1 MINKND
7 YNKIPT
13 RARYSMI
20 LGSAIGLVIAL
31 AIIVSIWQILHIFPI
46 PKPVFFWYKCI
57 GGLIIGYLG
66 LRLILEPT
74 LGYKRHLYRIND
86 ESIDIIKGVFFIEH
100 TVIPIRRMQ
109 QIDISIGPINKLFNL
124 ADISITTGGGVASI
138 DFLPLDQA
146 DLLAENLKKKI
157 NEKVDNKEYIVDCN
171 FSKLMENT
179 KINKILF
186 YLNDKT
192 SPSLSKD
199 KKIAIQFENIN
210 LNDLTVLFTKEGI
223 ENQKNIN
230 YVSVDSN
237 NKNII
242 SNIFFEKNVKL
253 NKNMI
258 SEIEIIN
265 KDERHDKY
273 LENFTRRLKEKYNK
287 KVNIPKKEKNT
298 DR

>member
-1 MINKND
+1 MNKKIITLYWNED
-7 YNKIPT
+7 ERISNSIIESFYNIENFKDNIEKN
-13 RARYSMI
+13 
-20 LGSAIGLVIAL
+20 
-31 AIIVSIWQILHIFPI
+31 QI
-46 PKPVFFWYKCI
+46 YK
-57 GGLIIGYLG
+57 
-66 LRLILEPT
+66 
-74 LGYKRHLYRIND
+74 
-86 ESIDIIKGVFFIEH
+86 
-100 TVIPIRRMQ
+100 
-109 QIDISIGPINKLFNL
+109 KL
-124 ADISITTGGGVASI
+124 
-138 DFLPLDQA
+138 
-146 DLLAENLKKKI
+146 LLTSNEVLKKKI

-179 KINKILF
+179 KIDKILF

-192 SPSLSKD
+192 SPFLSKD

-242 SNIFFEKNVKL
+242 NNIFFEKNVKL

-298 DR
+298 DRGIER

>member
-1 MINKND
+1 MNKKIITLHWNED
-7 YNKIPT
+7 ERISNSIIESFYNIENFKDNIEKN
-13 RARYSMI
+13 
-20 LGSAIGLVIAL
+20 
-31 AIIVSIWQILHIFPI
+31 QI
-46 PKPVFFWYKCI
+46 YK
-57 GGLIIGYLG
+57 
-66 LRLILEPT
+66 
-74 LGYKRHLYRIND
+74 
-86 ESIDIIKGVFFIEH
+86 
-100 TVIPIRRMQ
+100 
-109 QIDISIGPINKLFNL
+109 KLLSTSNE
-124 ADISITTGGGVASI
+124 V
-138 DFLPLDQA
+138 
-146 DLLAENLKKKI
+146 LKKKI

-179 KINKILF
+179 KIDKILF

-242 SNIFFEKNVKL
+242 SNIFFEKNIKL

-298 DR
+298 DRGIER

>member
-1 MINKND
+1 MNKKIITLHWNED
-7 YNKIPT
+7 ERISNSIIESFYNIENFKDNIEKN
-13 RARYSMI
+13 
-20 LGSAIGLVIAL
+20 
-31 AIIVSIWQILHIFPI
+31 QI
-46 PKPVFFWYKCI
+46 YK
-57 GGLIIGYLG
+57 
-66 LRLILEPT
+66 
-74 LGYKRHLYRIND
+74 
-86 ESIDIIKGVFFIEH
+86 
-100 TVIPIRRMQ
+100 
-109 QIDISIGPINKLFNL
+109 KL
-124 ADISITTGGGVASI
+124 
-138 DFLPLDQA
+138 
-146 DLLAENLKKKI
+146 LLTSNEVLKKKI

-179 KINKILF
+179 KIDKILF

-230 YVSVDSN
+230 YVSMDSN

-265 KDERHDKY
+265 KDERYDKY

-298 DR
+298 DRGIER

>member
-1 MINKND
+1 MNKKIITLYWNED
-7 YNKIPT
+7 ERISNSIIESFYNIENFKDNIEKN
-13 RARYSMI
+13 
-20 LGSAIGLVIAL
+20 
-31 AIIVSIWQILHIFPI
+31 QI
-46 PKPVFFWYKCI
+46 YK
-57 GGLIIGYLG
+57 
-66 LRLILEPT
+66 
-74 LGYKRHLYRIND
+74 
-86 ESIDIIKGVFFIEH
+86 
-100 TVIPIRRMQ
+100 
-109 QIDISIGPINKLFNL
+109 KL
-124 ADISITTGGGVASI
+124 
-138 DFLPLDQA
+138 
-146 DLLAENLKKKI
+146 LLTSNEVLKKKI

-179 KINKILF
+179 KIDKILF

-210 LNDLTVLFTKEGI
+210 LNDLTVLFSKEGI

-230 YVSVDSN
+230 FVSVENN
-237 NKNII
+237 NKNMI
-242 SNIFFEKNVKL
+242 SNVFFEKNLKL

-298 DR
+298 DRGIER

>member
-1 MINKND
+1 MNKKIITLHWNED
-7 YNKIPT
+7 ERISNSIIESFYNIENFKDNIEKN
-13 RARYSMI
+13 
-20 LGSAIGLVIAL
+20 
-31 AIIVSIWQILHIFPI
+31 QI
-46 PKPVFFWYKCI
+46 YK
-57 GGLIIGYLG
+57 
-66 LRLILEPT
+66 
-74 LGYKRHLYRIND
+74 
-86 ESIDIIKGVFFIEH
+86 
-100 TVIPIRRMQ
+100 
-109 QIDISIGPINKLFNL
+109 KL
-124 ADISITTGGGVASI
+124 
-138 DFLPLDQA
+138 
-146 DLLAENLKKKI
+146 LLTSNEVLKKKI

-179 KINKILF
+179 KIDKILF

-237 NKNII
+237 NKNTI
-242 SNIFFEKNVKL
+242 SNIFFEKNIKL

-287 KVNIPKKEKNT
+287 RVNIPKKEKNT
-298 DR
+298 DRGIER

>member
-1 MINKND
+1 MNKKIITLHWNED
-7 YNKIPT
+7 ERISNSIIESFYNIKNFKDNIEKN
-13 RARYSMI
+13 
-20 LGSAIGLVIAL
+20 
-31 AIIVSIWQILHIFPI
+31 QI
-46 PKPVFFWYKCI
+46 YK
-57 GGLIIGYLG
+57 
-66 LRLILEPT
+66 
-74 LGYKRHLYRIND
+74 
-86 ESIDIIKGVFFIEH
+86 
-100 TVIPIRRMQ
+100 
-109 QIDISIGPINKLFNL
+109 KL
-124 ADISITTGGGVASI
+124 
-138 DFLPLDQA
+138 
-146 DLLAENLKKKI
+146 LLTSNEVLKKKI

-179 KINKILF
+179 KIDKILF

-242 SNIFFEKNVKL
+242 SNIFFEKNIKL

-298 DR
+298 DRGIER

>member
-1 MINKND
+1 MNKKIITLYWNED
-7 YNKIPT
+7 ERISNSIIESFYNIENFKDNIEKN
-13 RARYSMI
+13 
-20 LGSAIGLVIAL
+20 
-31 AIIVSIWQILHIFPI
+31 QI
-46 PKPVFFWYKCI
+46 YK
-57 GGLIIGYLG
+57 
-66 LRLILEPT
+66 
-74 LGYKRHLYRIND
+74 
-86 ESIDIIKGVFFIEH
+86 
-100 TVIPIRRMQ
+100 
-109 QIDISIGPINKLFNL
+109 KL
-124 ADISITTGGGVASI
+124 
-138 DFLPLDQA
+138 
-146 DLLAENLKKKI
+146 LLTSNEVLKKKI

-273 LENFTRRLKEKYNK
+273 LENFTKRLKEKYNK

-298 DR
+298 DRGIER

>member
-1 MINKND
+1 MNERKAMNKKIITLHWNED
-7 YNKIPT
+7 ERISNSIIESFYNIENFKDNIE
-13 RARYSMI
+13 RN
-20 LGSAIGLVIAL
+20 
-31 AIIVSIWQILHIFPI
+31 QI
-46 PKPVFFWYKCI
+46 YK
-57 GGLIIGYLG
+57 
-66 LRLILEPT
+66 
-74 LGYKRHLYRIND
+74 
-86 ESIDIIKGVFFIEH
+86 
-100 TVIPIRRMQ
+100 
-109 QIDISIGPINKLFNL
+109 KL
-124 ADISITTGGGVASI
+124 
-138 DFLPLDQA
+138 
-146 DLLAENLKKKI
+146 LLTSNEVLKKKI

-179 KINKILF
+179 KIDKILF

-242 SNIFFEKNVKL
+242 SNIFFEKNIKL

-265 KDERHDKY
+265 EDERHDKY

-298 DR
+298 DRGIER

>member
-1 MINKND
+1 MNKKIITLHWNED
-7 YNKIPT
+7 ERISNSIIESFYNIENFKDNIEKN
-13 RARYSMI
+13 
-20 LGSAIGLVIAL
+20 
-31 AIIVSIWQILHIFPI
+31 QI
-46 PKPVFFWYKCI
+46 YK
-57 GGLIIGYLG
+57 
-66 LRLILEPT
+66 
-74 LGYKRHLYRIND
+74 
-86 ESIDIIKGVFFIEH
+86 
-100 TVIPIRRMQ
+100 
-109 QIDISIGPINKLFNL
+109 KL
-124 ADISITTGGGVASI
+124 
-138 DFLPLDQA
+138 
-146 DLLAENLKKKI
+146 LLTSNEVLKKKI

-179 KINKILF
+179 KIDKILF

-242 SNIFFEKNVKL
+242 SNIFFEKNIKL

-287 KVNIPKKEKNT
+287 RVNIPKKEKNT
-298 DR
+298 DRGIER